1 MLQLGDEVL
10 GVLLES
16 CLVAAIQGRA
26 QLFLPQPVDL
36 AVSHVQRIVRLAAAA
51 LLQAAVQTLLQ
62 VVAQR
67 GDDLHGCI
75 GFELPVQA
83 VGGHA

>member
-1 MLQLGDEVL
+1 M
-10 GVLLES
+10 
-16 CLVAAIQGRA
+16 
-26 QLFLPQPVDL
+26 
-36 AVSHVQRIVRLAAAA
+36 SHVQRIVRLAAAA

-83 VGGHA
+83 VGGHAQGTGGIDRRRVVLAEPGDQPGAD